1 MNLREAKTPPRLCF
15 GGPLHG
21 KRMEFSG
28 ARLVAHQD
36 GRSTDYWACKF
47 SRFRYEY
54 EDDGQTVKRIV
65 VQFARVMVEDK
76 DYSRLNYYAT
86 RPETESR
93 IKAMMESRD
102 YDPALDIVL
111 EGEDARVWMEERGL
125 R

>member
-1 MNLREAKTPPRLCF
+1 MTHPRLCF

-21 KRMEFSG
+21 KRMEFPG

-47 SRFRYEY
+47 RQFVREY
-54 EDDGQTVKRIV
+54 DDDGKNLERIV
-65 VQFARVMVEDK
+65 FQYAHVMVEAN
-76 DYSRLNYYAT
+76 DYSRLCDYTT
-86 RPETESR
+86 RREVENQ
-93 IKAMMESRD
+93 INAMLENRD

>member
-1 MNLREAKTPPRLCF
+1 MTHPRLCF

-28 ARLVAHQD
+28 ARLVAPHD
-36 GRSTDYWACKF
+36 GRWTEYWACKF
-47 SRFRYEY
+47 NRIRYEY

-65 VQFARVMVEDK
+65 FQFARVMVEKK
-76 DYSRLNYYAT
+76 DYSRLNDYAT

-111 EGEDARVWMEERGL
+111 DGEDARVWMEERGVL
-125 R
+125 